1 MLGPNIQIVSW
12 LEILGIEDILVVND
26 GVNLLTVYSLVVSL
40 WQIKLDC

>member
-12 LEILGIEDILVVND
+12 LEILGIEDILVND